1 LTNKDTPAK
10 LVCQNRKAHHS
21 FFIDKKMEAGISLWG
36 SEVKS
41 LRLGKAHLTDAYVDL
56 RDGRPVL
63 VGAHIAMYGNASHIQ
78 HEPMR
83 DRFLLLNKREIKR
96 LEKDTQTKG
105 YTVVPLKIYF
115 RGPYAKVEIALA
127 KGKKEYD
134 KRDDI
139 KAREAS
145 RDISRESKYSR

>member
-1 LTNKDTPAK
+1 MSTKSSVVRM
-10 LVCQNRKAHHS
+10 VCQNRKAHHS
-21 FFIDKKMEAGISLWG
+21 YFIDKKMEAGISLLG

-56 RDGRPVL
+56 QKGRPVL
-63 VGAHIAMYGNASHIQ
+63 VGAHISSYGNASHVH
-78 HEPMR
+78 HEPDR
-83 DRFLLLNKREIKR
+83 DRFLLLNKREIQR

-105 YTVVPLKIYF
+105 FTIIPLKIYF
-115 RGPYAKVEIALA
+115 SGPYVKVEIALA
-127 KGKKEYD
+127 KGKKVYD
-134 KRDDI
+134 KRQDI